1 MPIVMLLGG
10 FLLLGLGAEL
20 LVRGASGLAI
30 RLGVSPIVVGLTIV
44 SLGTSAPELAVSIKS
59 TLAGYSALALGN
71 VVGSNIA
78 NIGLVLGVMALVSPI
93 YIKRG
98 SVMRDIPVAIGSF
111 VLLLL
116 LLLIDGELAFID
128 GLALTT
134 GLVAFIIYCYMTDGK
149 EGEVSPPEVV
159 VPKLQVLTH
168 PLAINKNTPLALML
182 FVIGGLALLVY
193 GSQLFVDGAVAIA
206 RLLGV
211 SEAVIGLTLVAVG
224 TSVPEFATCLVA
236 AWRGQPDIAV
246 GNVIGSN
253 IFNVLGILGIT
264 SLVGS
269 ISSVQFSLVDFGVA
283 LAFSLVLLPLA
294 RTDFKLTRLE
304 GALLLAGYCA
314 YLIYLL
320 L

>member
-116 LLLIDGELAFID
+116 LLLIDGELTFID

-159 VPKLQVLTH
+159 
-168 PLAINKNTPLALML
+168 
-182 FVIGGLALLVY
+182 
-193 GSQLFVDGAVAIA
+193 
-206 RLLGV
+206 
-211 SEAVIGLTLVAVG
+211 
-224 TSVPEFATCLVA
+224 
-236 AWRGQPDIAV
+236 
-246 GNVIGSN
+246 
-253 IFNVLGILGIT
+253 
-264 SLVGS
+264 
-269 ISSVQFSLVDFGVA
+269 
-283 LAFSLVLLPLA
+283 
-294 RTDFKLTRLE
+294 
-304 GALLLAGYCA
+304 
-314 YLIYLL
+314 
-320 L
+320 